1 MNRLRHSAILLLITA
16 FAVFQLLA
24 TAPLFHSSHCESL
37 ETLAQ
42 AKHQREAPAFRDGGG
57 RTLQDADE
65 CPVCMVS
72 GLSAVL
78 SRSLPVFAPTPRL
91 AAPPLPPGVAAR
103 ALFGENI
110 RSRAPPTV

>member
-24 TAPLFHSSHCESL
+24 TAPLFHSAHCESL

-57 RTLQDADE
+57 RTLEDTDE
-65 CPVCMVS
+65 CPVCMAS
-72 GLSAVL
+72 GLSAIL
-78 SRSLPVFAPTPRL
+78 SRGLPVFAPAPRL
-91 AAPPLPPGVAAR
+91 ATPPLPSGFAVRAR
-103 ALFGENI
+103 FSENL
-110 RSRAPPTV
+110 RSRAPPSA